1 MSKSSP
7 TRDSFTNPIENRSWS
22 LTRLRNER
30 GAAYVGDATSS
41 YVRRATRS
49 AEADTEE
56 ARRGTAKTRERRGAK
71 ERKEWRRRG
80 QSSRAGA
87 DERNSVRSKRFVA
100 TREGHGAREAEV
112 GLRGE
117 VRTNKAIKY
126 IILRRT
132 AGWSTRAFQSAL
144 PSQILPRPFRRGT
157 RHAGLNT
164 KLLLKRGSAYA
175 FRREFL
181 SRCFAARLFHL
192 SFLSSP
198 PLFFPSFHVRSFRS
212 YPGARTPPFPA
223 FADFLSL
230 QTLGRRVRLAGGRV
244 SVDAFRS
251 AR

>member
-1 MSKSSP
+1 M
-7 TRDSFTNPIENRSWS
+7 
-22 LTRLRNER
+22 
-30 GAAYVGDATSS
+30 
-41 YVRRATRS
+41 
-49 AEADTEE
+49 
-56 ARRGTAKTRERRGAK
+56 
-71 ERKEWRRRG
+71 
-80 QSSRAGA
+80 
-87 DERNSVRSKRFVA
+87 
-100 TREGHGAREAEV
+100 

-181 SRCFAARLFHL
+181 SRCFAARFFHL

-198 PLFFPSFHVRSFRS
+198 PLFFPSFHVRSFVPFVRTLALAHRRFLRS
-212 YPGARTPPFPA
+212 PISSPCKPSDAA
-223 FADFLSL
+223 FAWLAVAFLSTRSDL
-230 QTLGRRVRLAGGRV
+230 RGKSGDVLVCRARPGNTSESCPRFETRTRYDKYGWKVRQA
-244 SVDAFRS
+244 RS
-251 AR
+251 NPMEIFDETGNSSP

>member
-1 MSKSSP
+1 M
-7 TRDSFTNPIENRSWS
+7 
-22 LTRLRNER
+22 
-30 GAAYVGDATSS
+30 
-41 YVRRATRS
+41 
-49 AEADTEE
+49 
-56 ARRGTAKTRERRGAK
+56 
-71 ERKEWRRRG
+71 
-80 QSSRAGA
+80 
-87 DERNSVRSKRFVA
+87 
-100 TREGHGAREAEV
+100 

-198 PLFFPSFHVRSFRS
+198 ALFFPSFLPSFHVRSFVRTL
-212 YPGARTPPFPA
+212 GARTPPVSCVRRFPLLA
-223 FADFLSL
+223 NPRPPRSL
-230 QTLGRRVRLAGGRV
+230 GWRSRFCRRVPICVERATMFWCVGLGPETPPSPVLVSKRERDTINMAGR
-244 SVDAFRS
+244 
-251 AR
+251 

>member
-1 MSKSSP
+1 M
-7 TRDSFTNPIENRSWS
+7 
-22 LTRLRNER
+22 
-30 GAAYVGDATSS
+30 
-41 YVRRATRS
+41 
-49 AEADTEE
+49 
-56 ARRGTAKTRERRGAK
+56 
-71 ERKEWRRRG
+71 
-80 QSSRAGA
+80 
-87 DERNSVRSKRFVA
+87 
-100 TREGHGAREAEV
+100 

-181 SRCFAARLFHL
+181 SRCFAARFFHL

-198 PLFFPSFHVRSFRS
+198 PLFFPSFHVRSFVRS
-212 YPGARTPPFPA
+212 FVPWRSHTAVSCVRRFPLLANPRTPR
-223 FADFLSL
+223 SL
-230 QTLGRRVRLAGGRV
+230 GWRSRFCRRVPICAVRAAMFWCVGLGPETPPNPVPVSKRERDTINMAGR
-244 SVDAFRS
+244 
-251 AR
+251 

>member
-1 MSKSSP
+1 M
-7 TRDSFTNPIENRSWS
+7 
-22 LTRLRNER
+22 
-30 GAAYVGDATSS
+30 
-41 YVRRATRS
+41 
-49 AEADTEE
+49 
-56 ARRGTAKTRERRGAK
+56 
-71 ERKEWRRRG
+71 
-80 QSSRAGA
+80 
-87 DERNSVRSKRFVA
+87 
-100 TREGHGAREAEV
+100 

-198 PLFFPSFHVRSFRS
+198 ALFLPSFLPRSFVRSFVPWALAHR
-212 YPGARTPPFPA
+212 PFPA

-230 QTLGRRVRLAGGRV
+230 QTPGHRVRLAGVRV
-244 SVDAFRS
+244 SVGAFRS
-251 AR
+251 AWKERRCSGVSGSARKHLRILSSFRNENEIR

>member
-1 MSKSSP
+1 M
-7 TRDSFTNPIENRSWS
+7 
-22 LTRLRNER
+22 
-30 GAAYVGDATSS
+30 
-41 YVRRATRS
+41 
-49 AEADTEE
+49 
-56 ARRGTAKTRERRGAK
+56 
-71 ERKEWRRRG
+71 
-80 QSSRAGA
+80 
-87 DERNSVRSKRFVA
+87 
-100 TREGHGAREAEV
+100 

-198 PLFFPSFHVRSFRS
+198 ALFFPSFLPSFHVRSFVRS
-212 YPGARTPPFPA
+212 YPGRSHTARFLRSPISSPCKPPATA
-223 FADFLSL
+223 FAWLVFAFLSARSDL
-230 QTLGRRVRLAGGRV
+230 RGKSDDVLVCRARPGNTSESCPRFETRTRYDKYGGKVRQA
-244 SVDAFRS
+244 RS
-251 AR
+251 NPIEIF

>member
-1 MSKSSP
+1 M
-7 TRDSFTNPIENRSWS
+7 
-22 LTRLRNER
+22 
-30 GAAYVGDATSS
+30 
-41 YVRRATRS
+41 
-49 AEADTEE
+49 
-56 ARRGTAKTRERRGAK
+56 
-71 ERKEWRRRG
+71 
-80 QSSRAGA
+80 
-87 DERNSVRSKRFVA
+87 
-100 TREGHGAREAEV
+100 

-198 PLFFPSFHVRSFRS
+198 PLFFPSFLPPTFVRSFVRTLALAHRRFLRS
-212 YPGARTPPFPA
+212 PISSPCKPSAAA
-223 FADFLSL
+223 FAWL
-230 QTLGRRVRLAGGRV
+230 
-244 SVDAFRS
+244 AFRS
-251 AR
+251 AW